1 MTELNFSIRW
11 QSTGSDHRDGHVGET
26 YPGLRQKYSY
36 RYFIAGNGK
45 PPRRWVARYRSK
57 ILDRFE
63 TLTEAK
69 DACQKH
75 WESQPENPK
84 FRQFTAETRIVG
96 PVERAGIEHA
106 AVRIPC
112 ENTMEPTWDRTETDL
127 QEAGLQDMITKA
139 EYDTVQEAFWTLV
152 NVEKAIRERRNLGP
166 LHFATAPK
174 DDPYVLIGNALG
186 KLARVNKKEAK

>member
-45 PPRRWVARYRSK
+45 PPLRWVAQYRAK
-57 ILDRFE
+57 VLDRFE
-63 TLTEAK
+63 TLAEAK
-69 DACQKH
+69 AACQEH
-75 WESQPENPK
+75 WESQPECPK
-84 FRQFTAETRIVG
+84 LRQFTAETRIVG

-112 ENTMEPTWDRTETDL
+112 ENTMPTPSGAVGD
-127 QEAGLQDMITKA
+127 
-139 EYDTVQEAFWTLV
+139 F
-152 NVEKAIRERRNLGP
+152 EKKHAIVKVIQAIRKLNSIEWSHRNLQINDID
-166 LHFATAPK
+166 LAKANAFKALESLRH
-174 DDPYVLIGNALG
+174 VLRFYNGT
-186 KLARVNKKEAK
+186 